1 MRARPC
7 ASEPSPVALG
17 RSAVPAGG
25 AAASVAEAGLLAPG
39 AAALDLD
46 GAAGLADAGPFVDGA
61 ADAGVVF
68 FAALAA
74 RVPPAGVLRAV
85 AVGLAA
91 DLAGALAGA
100 LPGVDVE
107 DVTGALGV
115 RPLLRPRGCLLAIAL
130 LHAWGNAWGTA
141 A

>member
-1 MRARPC
+1 M
-7 ASEPSPVALG
+7 ALG
-17 RSAVPAGG
+17 RSALPAGG
-25 AAASVAEAGLLAPG
+25 AAAGVAEAGLLAPG

-46 GAAGLADAGPFVDGA
+46 GAAGLADAGAFVDGA
-61 ADAGVVF
+61 ADAGVVV

-74 RVPPAGVLRAV
+74 RVPPAGVLRTV

-91 DLAGALAGA
+91 DLAGA

>member
-1 MRARPC
+1 M
-7 ASEPSPVALG
+7 ALG
-17 RSAVPAGG
+17 RSAVRAGG
-25 AAASVAEAGLLAPG
+25 VAARVAEAGLLAPG

-46 GAAGLADAGPFVDGA
+46 GAAGLADAGAFVDEA
-61 ADAGVVF
+61 ADVGVVV

-91 DLAGALAGA
+91 DPACALTGA

>member
-1 MRARPC
+1 M
-7 ASEPSPVALG
+7 ALG

-25 AAASVAEAGLLAPG
+25 AAAGVAEAGLLAPG

-46 GAAGLADAGPFVDGA
+46 GTAGLADAGAFVDGA
-61 ADAGVVF
+61 ADVGVVV

-74 RVPPAGVLRAV
+74 RVPRAGVLRAV

-91 DLAGALAGA
+91 DPACALTGA

>member
-1 MRARPC
+1 M
-7 ASEPSPVALG
+7 ALG
-17 RSAVPAGG
+17 RSALFAGG
-25 AAASVAEAGLLAPG
+25 AAAGVAEAGLLVPG

-46 GAAGLADAGPFVDGA
+46 GAAGLADAGAFVDGA
-61 ADAGVVF
+61 ADAGVVV

-91 DLAGALAGA
+91 DLAGAL
-100 LPGVDVE
+100 PGVDVE

-115 RPLLRPRGCLLAIAL
+115 RPLLRPRDCLLAIAL

>member
-1 MRARPC
+1 M
-7 ASEPSPVALG
+7 
-17 RSAVPAGG
+17 
-25 AAASVAEAGLLAPG
+25 AADVTEAGLLAPG
-39 AAALDLD
+39 AEKLELD
-46 GAAGLADAGPFVDGA
+46 GAAGLADAGAFVDGA
-61 ADAGVVF
+61 AGAGVVF

-74 RVPPAGVLRAV
+74 RTPPTGFLRVV

-91 DLAGALAGA
+91 DFACALTAA
-100 LPGVDVE
+100 LSGLEVE
-107 DVTGALGV
+107 DVTDALGA